1 MRWIVPVLAIVVI
14 LVAVPVVNAQIT
26 RPEIYWRIEKPGRPG
41 DVAVVAFFLGTL
53 EDNRPKPVPDA
64 KYSASVKAG
73 GKPEPVSVN
82 IVGGVAYAFVSIP
95 LEMLT
100 GGSVVLNVTASS
112 EMYGVTLTRTIDIT
126 VEPDWLALGVLASV
140 AFPFLVP
147 MLFLLRKVGRD
158 DSS

>member
-53 EDNRPKPVPDA
+53 EENRPKPVPDA
-64 KYSASVKAG
+64 KYSASVKVGA
-73 GKPEPVSVN
+73 KPEPVSVN
-82 IVGGVAYAFVSIP
+82 VVGGIAYAFVGIP

-100 GGSVVLNVTASS
+100 GGRVVLNITASS
-112 EMYGVTLTRTIDIT
+112 EMYGITLTRTIAIN
-126 VEPDWLALGVLASV
+126 VEPDWVALGVPASV
-140 AFPFLVP
+140 AVPFLVP
-147 MLFLLRKVGRD
+147 VLFLLRRVRAR
-158 DSS
+158 

>member
-53 EDNRPKPVPDA
+53 EENRPKPVPDA
-64 KYSASVKAG
+64 KYSASVKVGA
-73 GKPEPVSVN
+73 KPEPVSVN
-82 IVGGVAYAFVSIP
+82 VVGGIAYAFVGIS

-100 GGSVVLNVTASS
+100 GGRVVLNITASS
-112 EMYGVTLTRTIDIT
+112 EMYGITLTRTIAIN
-126 VEPDWLALGVLASV
+126 VEPDWVALGVPASV
-140 AFPFLVP
+140 AVPFLVP
-147 MLFLLRKVGRD
+147 VLFLLRRVRAR
-158 DSS
+158 

>member
-1 MRWIVPVLAIVVI
+1 MRWLVPVLIIVVI
-14 LVAVPVVNAQIT
+14 LMAVPAVNAQIT

-64 KYSASVKAG
+64 KYSASVQIG

-82 IVGGVAYAFVSIP
+82 VVGGIAYAFVGVP

-100 GGSVVLNVTASS
+100 GGRAVLNVTASS
-112 EMYGVTLTRTIDIT
+112 EMYGITLTRTITIT
-126 VEPDWLALGVLASV
+126 VEPDWVALGVLASV
-140 AFPFLVP
+140 AVPFLVP
-147 MLFLLRKVGRD
+147 ILFLLRRVRTR
-158 DSS
+158 